1 MYVDATM
8 LLRMIIQVISLLA
21 SLVSAGS
28 FSYLRHQ
35 AGSCKE

>member
-21 SLVSAGS
+21 RLVSAEAH
-28 FSYLRHQ
+28 LVRHQ